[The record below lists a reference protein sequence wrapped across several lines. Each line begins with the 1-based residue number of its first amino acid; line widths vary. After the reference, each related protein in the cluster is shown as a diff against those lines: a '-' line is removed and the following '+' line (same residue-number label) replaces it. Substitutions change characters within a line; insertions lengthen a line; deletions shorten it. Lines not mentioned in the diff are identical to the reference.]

1 MRTMTTPEDAAL
13 TAATSETTIHHA
25 TCPLCEAT
33 CGLSIETRGRA
44 VVSVRGDADDVFSHG
59 YLCPKANGLRDLDAD
74 PDRLRQPLVREGD
87 EWRKVSWPEAFA
99 AVEAGLMPLVERYGR
114 NAVAVYLGNPNVH
127 NLSMTSYVPGFLKS
141 LKSQN
146 VYSASTVD
154 QQPKQIAVAM
164 MFGDRLSLPVPD
176 VDRTSYLLVLGANPL
191 ISNGSLMT
199 APDIRGRL
207 KKLRERGGKLVVIDP
222 LRTLTAEKADEH
234 HFIRPGGDAYLLFA
248 MAHVLIAENLSAPGR
263 LAAHAA
269 GMETLVDLAQP
280 FTPEAVA
287 PVCGIAPETIRRLAR
302 DLAAA
307 PAAAVYGRIGT
318 CTQEFGTLTSWLVD
332 VLNYLTGNLDREGG
346 ALFTKPAA
354 GAANTQGEPGRGRGF
369 VQGRWHSRVRGLP
382 ETFGELPTVCLS
394 EEMETPG
401 EGRVRALIT
410 MAGNPVISTP
420 DSSKLE
426 RAMEKLD
433 FMVSVDIYMNET
445 TRHANV
451 ILPGLSPLEHAHY
464 DLTFY
469 QMSVRN
475 IAHYSPPVF
484 ARPDGTPDDWEIM
497 LALTSIVS
505 GAGAA
510 TPLDVLDD
518 LTLNGAIARAVKTTG
533 SPVFGHDPATVRAGL
548 GDRRGPDRLLDL
560 ALRVGPYGDGFGAR
574 PDGLTLD
581 RLAAKTHG
589 VDLGPLA
596 SRIPEVLR
604 TPSGKIELTP
614 PLIVQDVE
622 RLRAGLSRRI
632 DPTTLLLIGRR
643 SLRSNNSWMHNL
655 PSLVKGKDVC
665 TLLINPVDAAHRG
678 LTDGAL
684 AAVSSNEGDVCL
696 PTEITSSIAPG
707 VVSIPHGWGHNRR
720 GARLGVAA
728 EHAGVNAN
736 ILNSTALFDHISG
749 NAVLNGVPVRV
760 ARAPAPVAQA

>member
-1 MRTMTTPEDAAL
+1 M
-13 TAATSETTIHHA
+13 TSETTTTHYA

-33 CGLSIETRGRA
+33 CGLRLETRNRE
-44 VVSVRGDADDVFSHG
+44 VVSVRGDDDDVFSHG
-59 YLCPKANGLRDLDAD
+59 YLCPKANGLRELDAD
-74 PDRLRQPLVREGD
+74 PDRLRRPMVREGD
-87 EWRKVSWPEAFA
+87 EWREVSWAKAFA
-99 AVEAGLMPLVERYGR
+99 VVEAGLKGVIERHGR

-127 NLSMTSYVPGFLKS
+127 NLSMTTYLPRFLKS

-154 QQPKQIAVAM
+154 QQPKQIAIAM

-176 VDRTSYLLVLGANPL
+176 IDRTAYLLVLGANPL
-191 ISNGSLMT
+191 VSNGSLMT
-199 APDIRGRL
+199 APDMRGRL

-248 MAHVLIAENLSAPGR
+248 LAHVLIHEGLAVPGR
-263 LAAHAA
+263 LADHAD
-269 GMETLVDLAQP
+269 GVEMLVDLTQP

-318 CTQEFGTLTSWLVD
+318 CTQEFGTITSWLVD

-346 ALFTKPAA
+346 VLFAKPAA
-354 GAANTQGEPGRGRGF
+354 GAPNTQGEPGRGRGF
-369 VQGRWHSRVRGLP
+369 VQGRWKSRVRGLP
-382 ETFGELPTVCLS
+382 ETFGELPTVCLP
-394 EEMETPG
+394 EEIETPG
-401 EGRVRALIT
+401 EGQVRALIT
-410 MAGNPVISTP
+410 LAGNPVISTP
-420 DSSKLE
+420 DSNRLE
-426 RAMEKLD
+426 RAIENLD
-433 FMVSVDIYMNET
+433 FMVSVDIYLNET

-484 ARPDGTPDDWEIM
+484 ERPEGSPDDWEIM
-497 LALTSIVS
+497 LTLTGIAA
-505 GAGAA
+505 GAGTS
-510 TPLDVLDD
+510 TPVGVLDD
-518 LTLNGAIARAVKTTG
+518 MALDGAIARAVKTVG
-533 SPVFGHDPATVRAGL
+533 SPVFGHDVATVRAAL
-548 GDRRGPDRLLDL
+548 GDQRGPERLLDL
-560 ALRVGPYGDGFGAR
+560 ALRTGPYGDGFGAV
-574 PDGLTLD
+574 PDGLTLE
-581 RLAAKTHG
+581 RVAARPHG
-589 VDLGPLA
+589 MDLGPLA

-604 TPSGKIELTP
+604 TPSGKIELAP

-622 RLRAGLSRRI
+622 RLRAGLSRQI
-632 DPTTLLLIGRR
+632 DSDTLLLIGRR
-643 SLRSNNSWMHNL
+643 GLRSNNSWMHNL

-665 TLLINPVDAAHRG
+665 TLLINPLDAERRG

-684 AAVSSNEGDVCL
+684 AMVASDTGEVCL
-696 PTEITSSIAPG
+696 PTEITSSIARG
-707 VVSIPHGWGHNRR
+707 VVSIPHGWGHNRL

-728 EHAGVNAN
+728 AHPGVNAN
-736 ILNSTALFDHISG
+736 ILNSTSVFDHISG
-749 NAVLNGVPVRV
+749 NAVLNGAPVRV
-760 ARAPAPVAQA
+760 VKASAPVAHA

>member
-1 MRTMTTPEDAAL
+1 MTME
-13 TAATSETTIHHA
+13 TSETTTTHYA

-33 CGLSIETRGRA
+33 CGLSIETRGRE
-44 VVSVRGDADDVFSHG
+44 VVSVRGDEADVFSHG
-59 YLCPKANGLRDLDAD
+59 YLCPKANGLRELDAD
-74 PDRLRQPLVREGD
+74 PDRLRQPMIREGD
-87 EWRKVSWPEAFA
+87 AWREVSWPEAFA
-99 AVEAGLMPLVERYGR
+99 AVEAGLMGVIERNGR

-127 NLSMTSYVPGFLKS
+127 NLSMTTYLPGFLKS

-154 QQPKQIAVAM
+154 QQPKQIAIAM

-176 VDRTSYLLVLGANPL
+176 IDRTDYLLVLGANPL
-191 ISNGSLMT
+191 VSNGSLMT
-199 APDIRGRL
+199 APDMRGRL

-234 HFIRPGGDAYLLFA
+234 YFIRPGGDAYLLFA
-248 MAHVLIAENLSAPGR
+248 MAHVLIAENLCAPGR

-269 GMETLVDLAQP
+269 GMETLVDLTRP

-287 PVCGIAPETIRRLAR
+287 PVCGIAPEIIRRLAHE
-302 DLAAA
+302 LAAA
-307 PAAAVYGRIGT
+307 PTAAVYGRIGT
-318 CTQEFGTLTSWLVD
+318 CTQEFGTLSSWLVD

-346 ALFTKPAA
+346 VLFTRPAA
-354 GAANTQGEPGRGRGF
+354 GAPNTQGEPGRGRGF
-369 VQGRWHSRVRGLP
+369 MQGRWHSRVRGLP

-394 EEMETPG
+394 EEMATPG
-401 EGRVRALIT
+401 EGQVRALIT

-426 RAMEKLD
+426 RAMENLD

-484 ARPDGTPDDWEIM
+484 ERTDGGQDDWEIM
-497 LALTSIVS
+497 LTLTGIVA
-505 GAGAA
+505 GAGTA
-510 TPLDVLDD
+510 TPTDVLDD
-518 LTLNGAIARAVKTTG
+518 MTLDGTIARAIKTVG
-533 SPVFGHDPATVRAGL
+533 SPVYGRDPATVRVAL
-548 GDRRGPDRLLDL
+548 GDQRGPDRLLDL
-560 ALRVGPYGDGFGAR
+560 ALRTGPYGDGFGVV
-574 PDGLTLD
+574 PDGLTLE
-581 RLAAKTHG
+581 RVAAQPHG
-589 VDLGPLA
+589 MDLGPLA

-604 TPSGKIELTP
+604 TPSGKIELAP
-614 PLIVQDVE
+614 PLIVGDVE
-622 RLRAGLSRRI
+622 RLRAGLWRRS
-632 DPTTLLLIGRR
+632 DPDTLLLIGRR
-643 SLRSNNSWMHNL
+643 GLRSNNSWMHNL

-665 TLLINPVDAAHRG
+665 TLLINPVDAERCG
-678 LTDGAL
+678 LSDGAL
-684 AAVSSNEGDVCL
+684 ATVASDAGEVCL
-696 PTEITSSIAPG
+696 PAEITAAIAPG

-749 NAVLNGVPVRV
+749 NAVLNGAPVRV
-760 ARAPAPVAQA
+760 EKASVPVAHA